1 MSVYLLHFQ
10 QPYRH
15 AQHYLGYAE
24 DLAARLQA
32 HRSGNGARLVEV
44 VTQAGIGWE
53 LVRVWEDGDRTFER
67 RLKNQKNARR
77 LCPICRPAALARRRE
92 RRWARRETH
101 AR

>member
-1 MSVYLLHFQ
+1 MSVYLLHFHT
-10 QPYRH
+10 PYRH

-44 VTQAGIGWE
+44 VTKAGIAWE
-53 LVRVWEDGDRTFER
+53 LVRVWEDGDRIFER
-67 RLKNQKNARR
+67 RLKNRKNARL
-77 LCPICRPAALARRRE
+77 LCPICRGEKLSRVREKWRARKE
-92 RRWARRETH
+92 AH